1 METVVLRNKF
11 GDETAIRMLKEAG
24 FDGIDYSFY
33 WPGTPERN
41 MLGED
46 YISRAREV
54 KSYLK
59 AMDMNCLQA
68 HAPLNPRP
76 VASLEL
82 SDLTCLELIR
92 SIEFSGILEVKTL
105 VVHALTPPEGRGLIE
120 YNLEFYRFL
129 EPFARESRSVHSCGE
144 FVRTSSGASGTD
156 DGDSTES
163 EFRAVYRLSG
173 CWTFNV
179 QRHQNRRIFS
189 VLFPVDLSRYCTFR
203 ISSWGSVRIC
213 IFRRFS
219 MKSNG
224 MSF

>member
-1 METVVLRNKF
+1 MQLSMETVVLRNKF

-33 WPGTPERN
+33 WPGSPERN
-41 MLGED
+41 MLDED

-92 SIEFSGILEVKTL
+92 SIEFSGILGVKTL
-105 VVHALTPPEGRGLIE
+105 VVHAITPPEGR
-120 YNLEFYRFL
+120 
-129 EPFARESRSVHSCGE
+129 
-144 FVRTSSGASGTD
+144 
-156 DGDSTES
+156 
-163 EFRAVYRLSG
+163 
-173 CWTFNV
+173 
-179 QRHQNRRIFS
+179 
-189 VLFPVDLSRYCTFR
+189 
-203 ISSWGSVRIC
+203 
-213 IFRRFS
+213 
-219 MKSNG
+219 
-224 MSF
+224 

>member
-1 METVVLRNKF
+1 MQLSMETVVLRNKF

-33 WPGTPERN
+33 WPGSPERN

-92 SIEFSGILEVKTL
+92 SIEFSGILGVKTL
-105 VVHALTPPEGRGLIE
+105 VVHAITPPEGRGLIE

-129 EPFARESRSVHSCGE
+129 EPFAREAGVCIAVENLFGPPLERPEQMTEILQNLNSEQFTGCLDVEHSMYSGIKTAGFSLFCSPWTYHGIAHSGSAAGE
-144 FVRTSSGASGTD
+144 ASGFAF
-156 DGDSTES
+156 S
-163 EFRAVYRLSG
+163 AVFL
-173 CWTFNV
+173 
-179 QRHQNRRIFS
+179 
-189 VLFPVDLSRYCTFR
+189 
-203 ISSWGSVRIC
+203 
-213 IFRRFS
+213 
-219 MKSNG
+219 
-224 MSF
+224 

>member
-1 METVVLRNKF
+1 MQLSMETVVLRNKF

-33 WPGTPERN
+33 WPGSPERN

-82 SDLTCLELIR
+82 SDLTCLELIH
-92 SIEFSGILEVKTL
+92 SIEFSGILGVKTL
-105 VVHALTPPEGRGLIE
+105 VVHAITPPEGRGLIE

-129 EPFARESRSVHSCGE
+129 EPFSPISGVSR
-144 FVRTSSGASGTD
+144 
-156 DGDSTES
+156 
-163 EFRAVYRLSG
+163 
-173 CWTFNV
+173 
-179 QRHQNRRIFS
+179 
-189 VLFPVDLSRYCTFR
+189 
-203 ISSWGSVRIC
+203 
-213 IFRRFS
+213 
-219 MKSNG
+219 
-224 MSF
+224 MSFFLPS

>member
-1 METVVLRNKF
+1 
-11 GDETAIRMLKEAG
+11 
-24 FDGIDYSFY
+24 
-33 WPGTPERN
+33 

-59 AMDMNCLQA
+59 AMGMNCLQA

-76 VASLEL
+76 AASLEL

-92 SIEFSGILEVKTL
+92 SIEFSGILGVKTL
-105 VVHALTPPEGRGLIE
+105 VVHAITPPEGRGLIE

-129 EPFARESRSVHSCGE
+129 EPFAREAG
-144 FVRTSSGASGTD
+144 VRIAVENLFGPPLERPEQMTEILQNLNQSSLPAVWMLDIQCTAAS
-156 DGDSTES
+156 
-163 EFRAVYRLSG
+163 
-173 CWTFNV
+173 
-179 QRHQNRRIFS
+179 NRRIFS
-189 VLFPVDLSRYCTFR
+189 VLFPADLSRYCTFR
-203 ISSWGSVRIC
+203 ISSWGRVRIC